1 MPSENC
7 SWGLTG
13 SKPSSS
19 RRDAVS
25 DRAARPKY
33 SLIVATRNRAQR
45 LGACLDSIAAANG
58 IRQLAE
64 LVIVDNGST
73 DETSSVIDHFVNR
86 TTGLQVRL
94 VSVPRPGLSR
104 ARNAGVRASTADFLI
119 FTDDDCY
126 LDGEYFTNLEQSIAN
141 NSFDYFSG
149 NILLYRETYSPEGGF
164 LKKDHIEH
172 FKPGLIPAPGHLQGS
187 NMGFSRRIFDR
198 IGEFNVLI
206 GAGTPFRFEDIEFAA
221 RASLAGFEGVHLPDV
236 QVVHDHGREDGSKE
250 REKIVRENALAAG
263 AYCCELFLL
272 DGRRALG
279 YCASHWRRLLS
290 GLDGGTRRLRFEIL
304 GAVTFLQY
312 LLRNRIRP
320 KLNQSFH

>member
-1 MPSENC
+1 M
-7 SWGLTG
+7 
-13 SKPSSS
+13 
-19 RRDAVS
+19 S
-25 DRAARPKY
+25 DGAARPKY
-33 SLIVATRNRAQR
+33 SVIVSTRNRAQR
-45 LGACLDSIAAANG
+45 LGACLNSIAAAKD
-58 IRQLAE
+58 IAKLAE

-73 DETSSVIDHFVNR
+73 DETSSVIDRFVNR
-86 TTGLQVRL
+86 TLGLRVRL
-94 VSVPRPGLSR
+94 VSEPQPGLSR

-126 LDGEYFTNLEQSIAN
+126 LDGDYFINLEQCIAN

-149 NILLYRETYSPEGGF
+149 NILLHKETYSPEGGF
-164 LKKDHIEH
+164 LKKDHVER
-172 FKPGLIPAPGHLQGS
+172 FKAGYVLAPGHLQGS

-198 IGEFNVLI
+198 IGAFNVLI

-221 RASLAGFEGVHLPDV
+221 RASLAGFEGIHLPDV
-236 QVVHDHGREDGSKE
+236 QVLHDHGREYGSKE
-250 REKIVRENALAAG
+250 LETIVRDNGLAAG

-290 GLDGGTRRLRFEIL
+290 GLDGGPRRLGFEIL
-304 GAVTFLQY
+304 GGVTFLQY

-320 KLNQSFH
+320 KLYQSFP